1 MISGGKSQKL
11 GTENALVCPVCP
23 KAFSLPYTLKQHHL
37 IQSDTPSSVKS
48 GEVFYTGPTVTRLW
62 HWQSYMGPPLAVRKM
77 CLMQMI
83 AQWLRETFL
92 MLWVEYCG
100 NKLIVQM
107 WTSASITH
115 NDCLLFNNLWI
126 HLHTHNR
133 PKQLESGSESTQ
145 IFPAMANMR
154 MHLGLQNN
162 FETPM
167 S

>member
-1 MISGGKSQKL
+1 
-11 GTENALVCPVCP
+11 
-23 KAFSLPYTLKQHHL
+23 
-37 IQSDTPSSVKS
+37 
-48 GEVFYTGPTVTRLW
+48 
-62 HWQSYMGPPLAVRKM
+62 
-77 CLMQMI
+77 MI

-100 NKLIVQM
+100 SRLIVQM
-107 WTSASITH
+107 WTSASTTH

-126 HLHTHNR
+126 NLHTHNR
-133 PKQLESGSESTQ
+133 PKQLERGSESTQ